1 VWHRAVNALLIVV
14 CAACTSADGAR
25 PNAEPQGPPAVQL
38 DVVDRHAR
46 EFTTDLRDRAAGTQG
61 EQAASAYLL
70 GHLQR
75 AGYVVLLDY
84 VPVGDLVRSTNVI
97 ARPPSGG
104 DPELV
109 VTVPYDS
116 PSNART
122 LGLWLELA
130 RALRA
135 AVPDHAVEFAALG
148 AEQEDERG
156 SRRLTQ
162 ELLDEGVDP
171 VVVTFD
177 AGADPMC
184 VEASGALPENIVDA
198 LEDAGL
204 GRRGCGR
211 VSTDGVEGVFAR
223 AGFDHVVV
231 TGPPE
236 DVGPALLEFLVSTQ
250 SSDG

>member
-1 VWHRAVNALLIVV
+1 V

-25 PNAEPQGPPAVQL
+25 PNAEPQGPPAVRL

-46 EFTTDLRDRAAGTQG
+46 EFTTDLQDRAAGTQG

-84 VPVGDLVRSTNVI
+84 VPVGDLVRSTNVV

-104 DPELV
+104 DPDLV
-109 VTVPYDS
+109 VAVPYDS
-116 PSNART
+116 PSNSRT
-122 LGLWLELA
+122 LGFWLELA
-130 RALRA
+130 RASRA
-135 AVPDHAVEFAALG
+135 AVPDHSVEFAALG
-148 AEQEDERG
+148 AEQENARG
-156 SRRLTQ
+156 SRRLAQ
-162 ELLDEGVDP
+162 ELLDEGIDP
-171 VVVTFD
+171 VVVTFE
-177 AGADPMC
+177 AGPDSLC
-184 VEASGALPENIVDA
+184 VEASGDLPENITDA

-204 GRRGCGR
+204 ERPGCGR
-211 VSTDGVEGVFAR
+211 VPADGVGAVFAR

-236 DVGPALLEFLVSTQ
+236 DVGPALLEFLVSAQ